1 MIVLI
6 FALIALAIALVYAFF
21 FSAVNGL
28 GDIWKPILMFIGSF
42 IAINALYLLV
52 LWVIGLPV
60 KAAPRAK
67 QSAICRAAGV
77 SVCGF
82 MLGHCWTRVRT
93 EGLEKLPKDS
103 RFLLIC
109 NHRSSFDPIATMY
122 ALRDYNVSFISKPS
136 NLRIP
141 IVGKIAWG
149 ACYLPINREDNRE
162 ALKTILQAAEYLRTD
177 QCSMC
182 IYPEGTRSHGT
193 EMLPFHSGSFK
204 IAQKAGVPL
213 VIASIEGTENV
224 AKNVLR
230 RPTTV
235 TLKILEV
242 IDAETVKSEKTNSL
256 AEHSVETIHAAI
268 A

>member
-1 MIVLI
+1 MIVTV
-6 FALIALAIALVYAFF
+6 FALAALAIALVYAFY
-21 FSAVNGL
+21 FSAVSGL
-28 GDIWKPILMFIGSF
+28 SDIWKPILMFIGSF
-42 IAINALYLLV
+42 VAINALYLLV
-52 LWVIGLPV
+52 LWIIGLPI
-60 KAAPRAK
+60 KAAPRVK
-67 QSAICRAAGV
+67 QSNICRVAGA

-82 MLGHCWTRVRT
+82 MLGHCWTKVRT
-93 EGLEKLPKDS
+93 EGIEKLPKNG
-103 RFLLIC
+103 RFLLVC

-136 NLRIP
+136 NLKIP
-141 IVGKIAWG
+141 IVGKLAWG
-149 ACYLPINREDNRE
+149 ACFLPINREDNRE

-177 QCSMC
+177 QCSLC

-193 EMLPFHSGSFK
+193 EMLPFHAGSFK

-224 AKNVLR
+224 TKNILR
-230 RPTTV
+230 RPTHV

-242 IDAETVKSEKTNSL
+242 IGADEVKAEKTNTL
-256 AEHSVETIHAAI
+256 AEHTVEVIKAAI

>member
-1 MIVLI
+1 MIVAV
-6 FALIALAIALVYAFF
+6 FALAALVIALVYAFC
-21 FSAVNGL
+21 FSAVSGIA
-28 GDIWKPILMFIGSF
+28 DIWKPILMFIGSF
-42 IAINALYLLV
+42 AAINVLYLLI
-52 LWVIGLPV
+52 LWLIGLPV
-60 KAAPRAK
+60 KAQPRSK
-67 QSAICRAAGV
+67 QSRICRAAGA

-82 MLGHCWTRVRT
+82 MLGHCWTHVRV
-93 EGLEKLPKDS
+93 EGMEKLPKDK

-136 NLRIP
+136 NLKIP
-141 IVGKIAWG
+141 IVGKLAWG

-193 EMLPFHSGSFK
+193 DMLPFHAGSFK

-213 VIASIEGTENV
+213 VIASIDGTENV
-224 AKNVLR
+224 TKNILR
-230 RPTTV
+230 RPTHV

-242 IDAETVKSEKTNSL
+242 IDAETVKAEKTADL
-256 AEHSVETIHAAI
+256 AEHSVEVIKAAL